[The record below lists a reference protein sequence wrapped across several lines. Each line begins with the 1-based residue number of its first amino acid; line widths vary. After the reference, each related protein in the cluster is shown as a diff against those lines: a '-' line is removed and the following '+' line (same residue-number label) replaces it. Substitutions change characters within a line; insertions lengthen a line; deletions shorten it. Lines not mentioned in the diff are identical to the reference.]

1 MDPFVLMAFSIACL
15 SFVYAVS
22 ADSKIKKLEKRI
34 DELERNKWFSIH
46 NLIIER
52 YFKYRSIFV

>member
-15 SFVYAVS
+15 SFTFAVS

-34 DELERNKWFSIH
+34 EELENK
-46 NLIIER
+46 
-52 YFKYRSIFV
+52 K